1 MDLGLDGRGYL
12 LVGGTSGMGWATAQV
27 LAAEGADLVV
37 AGRNRDRAEN
47 RAETLRETHGCRATA
62 MSADVSQPGQAETL
76 VEAAAGVLDNLAG
89 IAVFTG
95 TLGHL
100 PLSSTDEEW
109 LATFEDVVMGTVRA
123 VRAILPRLVERGE
136 GTIVTTSAYSIH
148 APQAERIPYGALK
161 GAIAVF
167 TKGVAKS
174 YGGRGIRANCV
185 CPGAIETEAM
195 HAMRQILAD
204 ERGIPFDEAIE
215 RVMVDEWKMNVALG
229 RPGKPVEVGELV
241 TFLLSPRAGYL
252 TGALVNI
259 DGGTDF

>member
-1 MDLGLDGRGYL
+1 MDLGLKGQGYL

-27 LAAEGADLVV
+27 LAAEGADLVL
-37 AGRNRDRAEN
+37 AARNRERAES
-47 RAETLRETHGCRATA
+47 RAKTLRETYGCSATA
-62 MSADVSQPGQAETL
+62 IVTDVSRPGEAEELVESAADVLS
-76 VEAAAGVLDNLAG
+76 DLAG

-95 TLGHL
+95 TLGHV
-100 PLSSTDEEW
+100 PLASPDDEW

-123 VRAILPRLVERGE
+123 VRAILPRLVERGS

-185 CPGAIETEAM
+185 CPGVIETDAM
-195 HAMRQILAD
+195 HAMRQSLAD
-204 ERGIPFDEAIE
+204 SRGIPFDEAIE
-215 RVMVDEWKMNVALG
+215 RIMVDEWKMNVAMG
-229 RPGKPVEVGELV
+229 RPGRPVEVAELV

-252 TGALVNI
+252 TGALLNI